1 MRAAELVMGV
11 VMALFSLYL
20 MWKSAELPI
29 GWISGSGPGGGAWP
43 FWLAVIMFLS
53 CLWILFN
60 WWRKTSP
67 PSQSDEAFFETPQ
80 LIAVS
85 VVAILLT
92 VTIALIHFVGVYVSI
107 ALFLAIYI
115 GFLGRHGW
123 GAAILSAL
131 LAPVIT
137 FLFFEV
143 ALAITLPKGY
153 TEPAFKPIYQRV
165 YKCPRKKTW
174 GAWAYCF
181 VDPKAK

>member
-1 MRAAELVMGV
+1 MRAAEFVMGV
-11 VMALFSLYL
+11 VMALFSVYL
-20 MWKSAELPI
+20 MWKSSELPI
-29 GWISGSGPGGGAWP
+29 GWTEGSGPGGGAWP
-43 FWLAVIMFLS
+43 FWLSLIMLLS
-53 CLWILFN
+53 CIWILYN
-60 WWRKTSP
+60 WWRRNSRPAK
-67 PSQSDEAFFETPQ
+67 SDEPFFETRH

-92 VTIALIHFVGVYVSI
+92 VTIALIHVVGVYVSI

-123 GAAILSAL
+123 GAAIGAAL

-153 TEPAFKPIYQRV
+153 TEPAFVPVYNRV

-174 GAWAYCF
+174 GTWAYCF
-181 VDPKAK
+181 VDPSAK